1 MNKKRGA
8 PMSKV
13 KTKYQ
18 ISPIFVFFLVHSAQF
33 GAGVLG
39 FARIIAKVAG
49 YDAWIGVLITGI
61 IIHILVWVMYY
72 LLKNT
77 NGTLI
82 DLHQQTFGKWLGNG
96 ISIVFMLYFFALSIS
111 VVRTYVEIVQV
122 WMFPTGSTWMFTIFL
137 CLLSYYVIS
146 SGFRVMT
153 GICVLSIVGTLGY
166 IFLSF
171 FMLRYA
177 HWENLLPVFSHSFG
191 DILKASQFSIYSMTG
206 FEILLMIYPFVK
218 NPEKSHKFAQYGV
231 LFSNILYLFSTIL
244 AFAFFSEKQLSKTI
258 WSQLSMTQVIK
269 LPFIERLEYIAISG
283 YALVILTSSIL
294 PLWAAT
300 RGTHEIFH
308 VKQKY
313 ILLSFILITIIVSQ
327 LLTNRHDIND
337 FISYISK
344 ISLWLMYVYIPILF
358 LIVWVKRKW
367 KKSREN

>member
-1 MNKKRGA
+1 
-8 PMSKV
+8 MSKV

-39 FARIIAKVAG
+39 FARIIAKAAG

-61 IIHILVWVMYY
+61 IIHILVWMMYY
-72 LLKNT
+72 LLKSTKGN
-77 NGTLI
+77 LI
-82 DLHQQTFGKWLGNG
+82 DLHQQTFGKWVGNG
-96 ISIVFMLYFFALSIS
+96 ISIVFMLYFFIASIS

-122 WMFPTGSTWMFTIFL
+122 WMFPTGSTWMFTFFL

-146 SGFRVMT
+146 SGFRVIT
-153 GICVLSIVGTLGY
+153 GICVISVSGVLGY
-166 IFLSF
+166 IFLSL
-171 FMLRYA
+171 FMLKYA
-177 HWENLLPVFSHSFG
+177 HWGNLTPVFSHSFQ
-191 DILKASQFSIYSMTG
+191 DILKSSQLSLYSMTG
-206 FEILLMIYPFVK
+206 FENFMMIYPFVK
-218 NPEKSHKFAQYGV
+218 NAKKSHKFAQYGV
-231 LFSNILYLFSTIL
+231 LFSNILYLFSTVL
-244 AFAFFSEKQLSKTI
+244 AFTFFSEKQLSKII
-258 WSQLSMTQVIK
+258 WPQLSMTQVIN
-269 LPFIERLEYIAISG
+269 LPFIERLEYLAISG
-283 YALVILTSSIL
+283 YALVILTSFIL

-313 ILLSFILITIIVSQ
+313 ILLSLMFITIIVSH

-337 FISYISK
+337 FITYTSK
-344 ISLWLMYVYIPILF
+344 LSLWLIYIYIPILF

>member
-8 PMSKV
+8 HMSKV

-18 ISPIFVFFLVHSAQF
+18 ISPIFVFFLIHSAQF

-39 FARIIAKVAG
+39 FARIIAKAAG

-61 IIHILVWVMYY
+61 IIHILVWMMYY
-72 LLKNT
+72 LLKSTEGN
-77 NGTLI
+77 LI
-82 DLHQQTFGKWLGNG
+82 DLHQQTFGKWIGNG
-96 ISIVFMLYFFALSIS
+96 ISIVFMLYFFIASIS

-122 WMFPTGSTWMFTIFL
+122 WMFPTGSTWMFTFFL
-137 CLLSYYVIS
+137 CLLSYYIIS
-146 SGFRVMT
+146 SGFRIIT
-153 GICVLSIVGTLGY
+153 GICVVSISGTLGY
-166 IFLSF
+166 IFLSL
-171 FMLRYA
+171 FMLKYA
-177 HWENLLPVFSHSFG
+177 HWENLLPVFTHSFG
-191 DILKASQFSIYSMTG
+191 HILKASQLSIYTMTG
-206 FEILLMIYPFVK
+206 FEVFLMIYPFVK

-244 AFAFFSEKQLSKTI
+244 AFAFFSEKQLSKVI

-283 YALVILTSSIL
+283 YALVILTSFIL

-313 ILLSFILITIIVSQ
+313 ILLSFMFITIIVSQ

-337 FISYISK
+337 FISHTSK
-344 ISLWLMYVYIPILF
+344 ISLWLIYVYIPILF